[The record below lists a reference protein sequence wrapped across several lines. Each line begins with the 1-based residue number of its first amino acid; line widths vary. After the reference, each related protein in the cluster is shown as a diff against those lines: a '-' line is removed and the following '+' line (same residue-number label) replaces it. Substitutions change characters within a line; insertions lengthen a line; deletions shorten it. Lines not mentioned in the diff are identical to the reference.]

1 MEKQKRLKV
10 AVNTRFLIK
19 DKLEGIGWFSY
30 NILKEIVNTHP
41 EVDFYFIFDRPYDAQ
56 FIFAENV
63 KPVIVSPPARHPFL
77 WYVWF
82 EIALPSALKK
92 INPDVFLSL
101 DAYTSIS
108 ANVKKVTVFHDIAFA
123 FFDAHVP
130 FLVEKFMRYF
140 TPKYLKAS
148 TEVITVSES
157 SKKDLISHYQ
167 CDASKIWVSCN
178 ASSEV
183 YQPVDKDTKTL
194 LQQQNTKGL
203 PYFIFVGSI
212 HPRKN
217 VINLL
222 KAFELFKKTDEKSM
236 KLVIIGRFAWQFEA
250 VKAYYN
256 TMIFKED
263 VIFVNHLAQKALH
276 KWVSAAE
283 ALIYVPFYEGF
294 GIPLIEAMNCKIP
307 IVCSNIS
314 SMPEVTENAAIHVSP
329 THTQE
334 IADAMNKVLDLETR
348 TQLIEKGQE
357 QIKKYSWQKG
367 ASIVWQA
374 IERAIEK

>member
-1 MEKQKRLKV
+1 
-10 AVNTRFLIK
+10 
-19 DKLEGIGWFSY
+19 
-30 NILKEIVNTHP
+30 
-41 EVDFYFIFDRPYDAQ
+41 
-56 FIFAENV
+56 
-63 KPVIVSPPARHPFL
+63 
-77 WYVWF
+77 
-82 EIALPSALKK
+82 
-92 INPDVFLSL
+92 
-101 DAYTSIS
+101 
-108 ANVKKVTVFHDIAFA
+108 
-123 FFDAHVP
+123 
-130 FLVEKFMRYF
+130 MRYF

-167 CDASKIWVSCN
+167 CDASKIWVSSN

-194 LQQQNTKGL
+194 FQQQNTKGL

-256 TMIFKED
+256 TMVFKED
-263 VIFVNHLAQKALH
+263 VIFVNHLAQEALH

-314 SMPEVTENAAIHVSP
+314 SMPEVTQNAAIHVSP
-329 THTQE
+329 HDINE
-334 IADAMNKVLDLETR
+334 IAIAMQEVLDENTKKM
-348 TQLIEKGQE
+348 LIANGQE
-357 QIKKYSWQKG
+357 KIKKYSWQKG